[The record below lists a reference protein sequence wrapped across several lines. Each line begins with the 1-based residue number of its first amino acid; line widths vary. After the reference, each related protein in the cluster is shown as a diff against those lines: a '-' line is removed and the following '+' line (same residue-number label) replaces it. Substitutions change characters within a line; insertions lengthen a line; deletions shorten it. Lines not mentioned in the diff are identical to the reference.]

1 MKSVR
6 EARILDIL
14 TRKDMS
20 TSELCVL
27 VHCTQRSA
35 QELLA
40 KLKRKGL
47 VYRSGWRKQ
56 PDGIA
61 ALFSAGVGTDA
72 IKPPRAT
79 EQERKKRQRAKET
92 QEDKEFRLAR
102 EKAKKIKPRRDPMT
116 AAFFGEYKPPNQM
129 ASSSST
135 SSSSTSS
142 QSYQSSDSSSYQY
155 QTSFSTSSQ

>member
-6 EARILDIL
+6 EPRILDIL
-14 TRKDMS
+14 QRKEMS

-40 KLKRKGL
+40 RLKRKGL
-47 VYRSGWRKQ
+47 VYRSGWRRQ

-61 ALFSAGVGTDA
+61 ALFKAGIGVDA
-72 IKPPRAT
+72 PKPPRKT
-79 EQERKKRQRAKET
+79 NKERQQRKRARET

-102 EKAKKIKPRRDPMT
+102 EKAKSIKPRRDPLI
-116 AAFFGEYKPPNQM
+116 AAFYGAYNSP
-129 ASSSST
+129 
-135 SSSSTSS
+135 
-142 QSYQSSDSSSYQY
+142 D
-155 QTSFSTSSQ
+155 

>member
-47 VYRSGWRKQ
+47 VYRSGWRRQ

-61 ALFSAGVGTDA
+61 AVFSAGIGSDA
-72 IKPPRAT
+72 PKPPRAT
-79 EQERKKRQRAKET
+79 DQERQIRSRAKET
-92 QEDKEFRLAR
+92 QEEKEFRQAR
-102 EKAKKIKPRRDPMT
+102 ERAKKIKPRRDPLIE
-116 AAFFGEYKPPNQM
+116 AFFGSYVRTETSPVHQSCDS
-129 ASSSST
+129 ASP
-135 SSSSTSS
+135 
-142 QSYQSSDSSSYQY
+142 
-155 QTSFSTSSQ
+155 